1 MMSASEAMRLNPGS
15 PAGGAPAM
23 AFGANGPLSSPK
35 LEHRRVQAERPV
47 ELARRRDRPAA
58 WRRRSG
64 RLAPDRRALD
74 AKAVARARP
83 EAGRK
88 AAQDAVRVAGHR
100 RAKDLAV
107 AVVDAQRRALG
118 VGEDERRFEAF
129 RRNDDAEARR
139 KLAHSAGLARAR

>member
-1 MMSASEAMRLNPGS
+1 ME
-15 PAGGAPAM
+15 
-23 AFGANGPLSSPK
+23 
-35 LEHRRVQAERPV
+35 AERPV
-47 ELARRRDRPAA
+47 EPPGVGIGQQLGGVEAGAARRVV
-58 WRRRSG
+58 RSI
-64 RLAPDRRALD
+64 D

-107 AVVDAQRRALG
+107 AVVEAQRRALG
-118 VGEDERRFEAF
+118 VGQDERRFEAF